1 MTLTAR
7 ETMQAL
13 LDGKTLECDHPWYL
27 IKLDDK
33 DNIVV
38 CNSINPLEKGK
49 FTERYT
55 LISKMDRIYEEYP
68 LNFEQ
73 ALRAML
79 DGKVVEVRRP
89 DVEPR
94 FICRFNHEFSRFE
107 YYYKRDDKWR
117 TTHISAYDQG
127 YKWKVV
133 E

>member
-1 MTLTAR
+1 MTLTAK

-55 LISKMDRIYEEYP
+55 LISKMDRIYEGYP

-79 DGKVVEVRRP
+79 NGKVVEV
-89 DVEPR
+89 ELSYTNLTY
-94 FICRFNHEFSRFE
+94 RFNHELSCFE
-107 YYYKRDDKWR
+107 FYSTIDDKWWM
-117 TTHISAYDQG
+117 THIPECEQSCC
-127 YKWKVV
+127 KWRVV